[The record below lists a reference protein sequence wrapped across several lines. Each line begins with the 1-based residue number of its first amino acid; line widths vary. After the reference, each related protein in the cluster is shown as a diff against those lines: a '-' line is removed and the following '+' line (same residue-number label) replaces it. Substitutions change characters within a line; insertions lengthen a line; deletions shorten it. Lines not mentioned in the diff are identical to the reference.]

1 LSCFSFTKTDRILK
15 RSDFLHLSRVGK
27 RVNSKQFLAVFTPAR
42 FEKPR
47 LGITVT
53 KKVGSAV
60 TRNRIKRHVR
70 EYYRLNK
77 NGFTGLW
84 DINVIAKKQAAGLT
98 GLKVFESLRDVFNK
112 ISG

>member
-1 LSCFSFTKTDRILK
+1 
-15 RSDFLHLSRVGK
+15 
-27 RVNSKQFLAVFTPAR
+27 
-42 FEKPR
+42 
-47 LGITVT
+47 
-53 KKVGSAV
+53 
-60 TRNRIKRHVR
+60 
-70 EYYRLNK
+70 LNK